1 MCQKNASH
9 GLYKFCLVFDPT
21 QYDHTI
27 EDELHWGGWD
37 DAIAIIHS
45 FIHSFFLSFYSIP
58 FVFFA
63 NPRKN
68 HKSIL
73 LQKYCLDSS

>member
-37 DAIAIIHS
+37 AIAFIHS
-45 FIHSFFLSFYSIP
+45 FIFSFFLFHTL
-58 FVFFA
+58 FFFGQTQGKTT
-63 NPRKN
+63 NPSYY
-68 HKSIL
+68 KSIV
-73 LQKYCLDSS
+73 